1 MNSIVIRLI
10 VNTLSVFFAAWIL
23 QEGVELEG
31 FATAILVAVVLALLN
46 LFIKPILVL
55 FTLPATIFTFGL
67 FLFVI
72 NALIILLADNL
83 IPDAQFAVHN
93 FWWALLF
100 SLIVSLINSML
111 YKLGDN
117 RRRPSSGPPN
127 QPPQ

>member
-23 QEGVELEG
+23 QEGVELQG
-31 FATAILVAVVLALLN
+31 FTTAILVAIVLALLN

-83 IPDAQFAVHN
+83 IPDTQFAVRN

-127 QPPQ
+127 QPYQ

>member
-1 MNSIVIRLI
+1 MNSIAIRLI
-10 VNTLSVFFAAWIL
+10 VNTLSVFFAGWIL
-23 QEGVELEG
+23 QEGVQLSG
-31 FATAILVAVVLALLN
+31 FLTAILVAVVLALLN
-46 LFIKPILVL
+46 LFVKPILVL

-72 NALIILLADNL
+72 NALIILLADYL
-83 IPDAQFAVHN
+83 IPDSQFAVLN

-127 QPPQ
+127 QPYQ